1 MIPIILSGG
10 SGTRLWPLSRKT
22 YPKQFLNLLHEE
34 TMLQKTVSR
43 LKGLKHESP
52 IVVCNEDHRFIVAE
66 QLRQLGIE
74 DATIILEPF
83 GKNTAPAI
91 AVAAIHAC
99 EIADNPALLVL
110 SADHE
115 IENEEE
121 FCLTVNQASEL
132 VDAESMV
139 TFGIVPTF
147 AATGYGYIQRGQAD
161 KSGFT
166 VKQFV
171 EKPDQLK
178 AEEFYN
184 SDDYYWNS
192 GMFMFRADTFLNE
205 LTEHKP
211 EIVKHCKNAATNM
224 DIDFG
229 FKRIN
234 SEPFDKCESIS
245 IDYAVMEKTSRA
257 TVIPLDAGWSDIG
270 SWESLWQQA
279 NQDEN
284 GNAIVGDVITTD
296 TSDCYVHSENRL
308 VTTLGMTNTIVVET
322 SDAVLVA
329 NKDSTQEVKQIIE
342 KLASEGRCEEH
353 SHRNI
358 YRPWGCFD
366 SVDEGDRY
374 KVKRI
379 TVNPGARL
387 SVQMHHHRA
396 EHWVVVSGTARVY
409 RNDEIHMISEN
420 ESIFIPLGH
429 KHSLENPGIIPL
441 EIIEI
446 QSGAYLGEDDI
457 VRFEDKY
464 GRGEPVEQA

>member
-22 YPKQFLNLLHEE
+22 YPKQFLNLLHDE
-34 TMLQKTVSR
+34 TMLQKTLGR
-43 LKGLKHESP
+43 LKDLDHEPP
-52 IVVCNEDHRFIVAE
+52 IIVCNEEHRFIVAE
-66 QLRQLGIE
+66 QVRQMGI
-74 DATIILEPF
+74 DNATVILEPF
-83 GKNTAPAI
+83 GRNTAPAI
-91 AVAAIHAC
+91 AVAAIHALQ
-99 EIADNPALLVL
+99 EHQDPTLLVL

-115 IENEEE
+115 IDNEGA
-121 FCLTVNQASEL
+121 FCESIGNALEL
-132 VDAESMV
+132 CAEGKMV

-147 AATGYGYIQRGQAD
+147 SATGYGYIKRANPI
-161 KSGFT
+161 KSGFE
-166 VKQFV
+166 VSQFV
-171 EKPDQLK
+171 EKPCQST
-178 AEEFYN
+178 AEEYIKS
-184 SDDYYWNS
+184 SDFYWNS
-192 GMFMFRADTFLNE
+192 GMFMFTANTYLDE
-205 LTEHKP
+205 LSRFKP
-211 EIVKHCKNAATNM
+211 EMVNSCTIAAGNM
-224 DIDFG
+224 TSDFG

-234 SEPFDKCESIS
+234 AEAFETCESES
-245 IDYAVMEKTSRA
+245 IDYAVMEKTELA
-257 TVIPLDAGWSDIG
+257 AVVPMDAGWNDIG
-270 SWESLWQQA
+270 SWQSLWRQA
-279 NQDEN
+279 PQDGD
-284 GNAIVGDVITTD
+284 GNAIRGDVIATD
-296 TSDCYVHSENRL
+296 TQDCYIHSGNRL
-308 VTTLGMTNTIVVET
+308 VAALGMKNTIIVET

-329 NKDSTQEVKQIIE
+329 DKDSAENVKQIIE
-342 KLASEGRCEEH
+342 ELSAEQRSEEH

-396 EHWVVVSGTARVY
+396 EHWVVVSGTAKVY
-409 RNDEIHMISEN
+409 RNDEVHVLSEN

-429 KHSLENPGIIPL
+429 THSLENPGIIPL

-464 GRGEPVEQA
+464 GRGES